1 MVNTTT
7 NPERHLVLCDQS
19 LHVLHISDNT
29 SLPQCHPHTEQ
40 NNGLIM
46 EMDHFSAGQALTDVI
61 VYGLLM
67 QQLIVWDEE
76 NTGLMCYLAIL
87 EFLEMVNFSPV
98 RHEMAD
104 VHQLF
109 VRRNLKEKM

>member
-1 MVNTTT
+1 
-7 NPERHLVLCDQS
+7 
-19 LHVLHISDNT
+19 
-29 SLPQCHPHTEQ
+29 
-40 NNGLIM
+40 M
-46 EMDHFSAGQALTDVI
+46 EMDHFSTGQALTDVI

-67 QQLIVWDEE
+67 QELIVWDEE
-76 NTGLMCYLAIL
+76 NTGLCAIL